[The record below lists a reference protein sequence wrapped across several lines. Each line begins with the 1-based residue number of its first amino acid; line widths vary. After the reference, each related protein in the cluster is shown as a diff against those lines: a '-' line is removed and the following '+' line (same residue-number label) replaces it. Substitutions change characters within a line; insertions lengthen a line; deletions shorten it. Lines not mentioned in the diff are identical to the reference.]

1 MRKEQDFINKINELI
16 LEKYEVKLQGFGDQ
30 DPGVVAYYS
39 PVDNAIFINRKN
51 KYIFNDY
58 YTFIVVM
65 LHENIHKINT
75 QKGLEDTYMDGDK
88 QIHNDIFK
96 NAMIDMYGLFCN
108 KNYNGEVDLKDKR
121 NDDTFNEIM
130 RNKIV
135 DAKVFDE
142 LQQEY
147 FSKYYEETPVDESG
161 GFDGSGGDVGSG
173 GFDESDEYGEDE
185 TTGEFGTGLYD
196 DGDYILDDGEGEW
209 I

>member
-39 PVDNAIFINRKN
+39 PVDNAIFINKRN

-75 QKGLEDTYMDGDK
+75 TKGLQDVYMEGDK
-88 QIHNDIFK
+88 QIHNEIFK
-96 NAMIDMYGLFCN
+96 NAMIDYYGLFCN
-108 KNYNGEVDLKDKR
+108 NNYNGEVDLKDHR

-135 DAKVFDE
+135 DSKVFDE
-142 LQQEY
+142 LQREY
-147 FSKYYEETPVDESG
+147 FSKYYEETPDGENG
-161 GFDGSGGDVGSG
+161 GVGSS

-185 TTGEFGTGLYD
+185 IGGEFGTGVYD
-196 DGDYILDDGEGEW
+196 DGDYVLDDGEGEW

>member
-1 MRKEQDFINKINELI
+1 
-16 LEKYEVKLQGFGDQ
+16 
-30 DPGVVAYYS
+30 
-39 PVDNAIFINRKN
+39 
-51 KYIFNDY
+51 
-58 YTFIVVM
+58 
-65 LHENIHKINT
+65 
-75 QKGLEDTYMDGDK
+75 
-88 QIHNDIFK
+88 
-96 NAMIDMYGLFCN
+96 MIDMYGLFCN

-147 FSKYYEETPVDESG
+147 FSKYYEETPVGEDG
-161 GFDGSGGDVGSG
+161 GVGSG
-173 GFDESDEYGEDE
+173 FGGDSSDGFDESDEYGEVE

>member
-16 LEKYEVKLQGFGDQ
+16 LEKYEVELKGFGDQ

-39 PVDNAIFINRKN
+39 PLDDAIFINRKN

-75 QKGLEDTYMDGDK
+75 RKGLQDVYMDGDK
-88 QIHNDIFK
+88 QIHNEIFK
-96 NAMIDMYGLFCN
+96 NAMIDYYGLFCN

-121 NDDTFNEIM
+121 NDDTFYEIM
-130 RNKIV
+130 RNKII

-147 FSKYYEETPVDESG
+147 FAKYYEETP
-161 GFDGSGGDVGSG
+161 GSGGDIGGDIGGDSG
-173 GFDESDEYGEDE
+173 GDIDGENDEYEKG
-185 TTGEFGTGLYD
+185 GNSGVYD

>member
-39 PVDNAIFINRKN
+39 PVDDAIFINRKN

-147 FSKYYEETPVDESG
+147 FSNYYEETPVDE
-161 GFDGSGGDVGSG
+161 SGGDVGSG

-185 TTGEFGTGLYD
+185 KSSSSDIGGAVYD

>member
-1 MRKEQDFINKINELI
+1 MI
-16 LEKYEVKLQGFGDQ
+16 LEKYEVELEGFGGQDQ

-39 PVDNAIFINRKN
+39 PVDDAIFINRKN

-75 QKGLEDTYMDGDK
+75 RKGLQDVYMDGDK
-88 QIHNDIFK
+88 QIHNEIFK
-96 NAMIDMYGLFCN
+96 NAMIDIYGLFCN
-108 KNYNGEVDLKDKR
+108 KNYNGGVDLKDKR

-130 RNKIV
+130 RNKII

-142 LQQEY
+142 LQKEY
-147 FSKYYEETPVDESG
+147 FEKYYEETPG
-161 GFDGSGGDVGSG
+161 GYSDGDGSGDSG
-173 GFDESDEYGEDE
+173 VYGEDDEYGEDE
-185 TTGEFGTGLYD
+185 KGGNVGSAVYD

>member
-16 LEKYEVKLQGFGDQ
+16 LEKYEVELKGFGDQ
-30 DPGVVAYYS
+30 DPGIVAYYS
-39 PVDNAIFINRKN
+39 PLDDAIFINRKN

-75 QKGLEDTYMDGDK
+75 RKGLQDVYMEGDK
-88 QIHNDIFK
+88 QIHNEIFK
-96 NAMIDMYGLFCN
+96 NAMIDYYGLFCN

-130 RNKIV
+130 RNKII
-135 DAKVFDE
+135 DSKVFDE

-147 FSKYYEETPVDESG
+147 FAKYYEETT
-161 GFDGSGGDVGSG
+161 GGDIG
-173 GFDESDEYGEDE
+173 GDIDGENDEYEKG
-185 TTGEFGTGLYD
+185 GNSGVYD

>member
-16 LEKYEVKLQGFGDQ
+16 LAKYEVELKGLGDQ

-39 PVDNAIFINRKN
+39 PMDDAIFINRKN

-58 YTFIVVM
+58 YTFIVVL
-65 LHENIHKINT
+65 LHENIHKINAR
-75 QKGLEDTYMDGDK
+75 KGLQDVYMNGDK

-96 NAMIDMYGLFCN
+96 NAMIDYYGLFCN

-130 RNKIV
+130 RNKII

-147 FSKYYEETPVDESG
+147 FEKYYEETPVSDNGNTGDFDE
-161 GFDGSGGDVGSG
+161 DGECGEIEKEGDVG
-173 GFDESDEYGEDE
+173 
-185 TTGEFGTGLYD
+185 GEFYD

>member
-16 LEKYEVKLQGFGDQ
+16 LEKYEVELKGFGDQDQ

-39 PVDNAIFINRKN
+39 PVDDAIFINRKN

-75 QKGLEDTYMDGDK
+75 NKGLQDVFMEGDK

-96 NAMIDMYGLFCN
+96 NAMIDYYGLFCN
-108 KNYNGEVDLKDKR
+108 QNYNGEVDLKDKR

-130 RNKIV
+130 RNKII
-135 DAKVFDE
+135 DSKVFDE

-147 FSKYYEETPVDESG
+147 FSKYYEETPGCG
-161 GFDGSGGDVGSG
+161 GDSGGDSEVYG
-173 GFDESDEYGEDE
+173 ENDEYGEDE
-185 TTGEFGTGLYD
+185 KRDNGGVAYD
-196 DGDYILDDGEGEW
+196 DGDYVLDDGEGEW

>member
-16 LEKYEVKLQGFGDQ
+16 LEKYDVKLKGFGDQ
-30 DPGVVAYYS
+30 DPGIVAYYS
-39 PVDNAIFINRKN
+39 PMDDAIFINRKN

-65 LHENIHKINT
+65 LHENIHQINAT
-75 QKGLEDTYMDGDK
+75 KRLQDVYMDGDK
-88 QIHNDIFK
+88 QIHNEIFK
-96 NAMIDMYGLFCN
+96 NAMIDYYGLFCN

-121 NDDTFNEIM
+121 NDDTFEEIM
-130 RNKIV
+130 RNKII

-147 FSKYYEETPVDESG
+147 FAKYYEETPGGDSG
-161 GFDGSGGDVGSG
+161 GGENG
-173 GFDESDEYGEDE
+173 EYGENDE
-185 TTGEFGTGLYD
+185 YEKGGNSGVYD